1 MLLLRCA
8 VRRCAVCGVRCAV
21 RRCIISYSIDSS
33 RICIPCVLQRLC
45 GLSSICV
52 HILNKWFLQVF
63 SFLPEVPVSSFS
75 MMIVPREGFQ
85 VGLFLFRSLRI
96 VVRVC
101 QYLLCVVLLYYII
114 LLSIFILVIPDPRF
128 ICREPLNNNLS
139 RYPTTDSWCGN
150 WFVRCSLIYCASGV

>member
-1 MLLLRCA
+1 MRC
-8 VRRCAVCGVRCAV
+8 V
-21 RRCIISYSIDSS
+21 RCIISYSIDSS

-96 VVRVC
+96 VANVVRVC

-150 WFVRCSLIYCASGV
+150 WFVRCSLIYCASGVWLRISSSLVA

>member
-1 MLLLRCA
+1 ML
-8 VRRCAVCGVRCAV
+8 CAVCCVRCAV

>member
-8 VRRCAVCGVRCAV
+8 VCGVLCAVCGACLR
-21 RRCIISYSIDSS
+21 IISYSIDSS

-85 VGLFLFRSLRI
+85 VGLFLYRSLRI